1 VVGRT
6 SAGTMFCWQG
16 NTQLPSATDLRD
28 NCRPALSSASMLI
41 KNQRKVRRQRRKK
54 TLRAP
59 LLEEVL

>member
-1 VVGRT
+1 
-6 SAGTMFCWQG
+6 
-16 NTQLPSATDLRD
+16 
-28 NCRPALSSASMLI
+28 MLI